1 VCAPIPVAALA
12 AAGEV
17 RLADARCARIRP
29 IECADG
35 TRVQAFVAGLSPR
48 TSRRRFLRP
57 VKGLTPR
64 MLAQVVEVDY
74 ARSLS
79 LVAEAGGEI
88 IGLAQY
94 AASPGERAADI
105 ALVVA
110 DAWQGIGLGRHLL
123 GALVVL
129 AANQGFERLDGD
141 AFDDNDPILALM
153 QGFGFHA
160 RPHPE
165 EPDLVRL
172 ERELGGPWPVD
183 GERLAAALWDLPTV
197 G

>member
-1 VCAPIPVAALA
+1 MGARIPIWALA

-29 IECADG
+29 IDCGDG
-35 TRVQAFVAGLSPR
+35 PRVQAFVAGLSPR

-64 MLAQVVEVDY
+64 MLAGVVDVDY
-74 ARSLS
+74 TGSLS
-79 LVAEAGGEI
+79 LVAESGGEI

-94 AASPGERAADI
+94 AALPGERAADV

-110 DAWQGIGLGRHLL
+110 DEWQGIGLGRQLF
-123 GALVVL
+123 GALVLL
-129 AANQGFERLDGD
+129 AASQGFERLDGD
-141 AFDDNDPILALM
+141 AFDDNAPILALT
-153 QGFGFHA
+153 QRFGFHA

-165 EPDLVRL
+165 ERDLVRL
-172 ERELGGPWPVD
+172 ERELGGPWPLD

-197 G
+197 S